1 MLLHAPLIHL
11 SALTLLGI
19 AVLAGFY
26 AGRAVRFL
34 RLPSIIGYMA
44 VGVLL
49 GPSVIHLFDEP
60 VMAHLSFI
68 TQIALGLVAF
78 SIGAEL
84 NLASLRRQGAGI
96 VTVIFSESFGAFF
109 VVMAGVY
116 ILTRDWPLALIFG
129 SMAPAS
135 APAGTVAVIQE
146 YRAKGPLT
154 KALYA
159 VVAFDDGLAIIIFA
173 FAAAIAK
180 ALLIAEATGAAC
192 GTATGPASDI
202 LPALW
207 APAYEIVLSVVVG
220 GAIGFAFC
228 QMVRGL
234 RNSRDVF
241 ILLIGCVLVAA
252 GLAIR
257 WHLSLIL
264 TNMAVGC
271 VLANLRREAS
281 VRRITAPLLDVM
293 PLVFVLFFCLAGAH
307 LQLTA
312 LPALGALGGVYVIGR
327 LIGKLVGARLGA
339 MVGDLGENVKRY
351 IGLGILSQAGVAIG
365 IALIVAHEFG
375 MLADQYGIE
384 HAAKIG
390 AATLTT
396 VTATSIV
403 FEILG
408 PITAKIG
415 LQKAGEIP
423 KSAL

>member
-1 MLLHAPLIHL
+1 MLLDAPLIHL
-11 SALTLLGI
+11 SALTLLGV
-19 AVLAGFY
+19 ALLAGFY

-49 GPSVIHLFDEP
+49 GPSVIHLFDES

-84 NLASLRRQGAGI
+84 NFASLRRQGAGI
-96 VTVIFSESFGAFF
+96 MAVIFSESFGAFF

-116 ILTRDWPLALIFG
+116 MLTRDWPLALIFG
-129 SMAPAS
+129 AMAPAS

-173 FAAAIAK
+173 FASAVAK
-180 ALLIAEATGAAC
+180 ALLIAEATGAAS
-192 GTATGPASDI
+192 GSI

-207 APAYEIVLSVVVG
+207 APAYEIVLSVVLG

-241 ILLIGCVLVAA
+241 ILLIGCVLVAV

-281 VRRITAPLLDVM
+281 VRRITAPLFDFM

-307 LQLTA
+307 LQLAA

-327 LIGKLVGARLGA
+327 LIGKLAGARLGA
-339 MVGDLGENVKRY
+339 MVGDLNDNVKRY

-365 IALIVAHEFG
+365 IALIVAHDFG
-375 MLADQYGIE
+375 LLADQYGLE
-384 HAAKIG
+384 HAAFIG

-408 PITAKIG
+408 PITAKIA

>member
-1 MLLHAPLIHL
+1 MLLDAPLIHL

-49 GPSVIHLFDEP
+49 GPSVIHLFDES

-68 TQIALGLVAF
+68 TQVALGLVAF

-84 NLASLRRQGAGI
+84 NFASLRRQGAGI
-96 VTVIFSESFGAFF
+96 MAVIFSESFGAFF

-116 ILTRDWPLALIFG
+116 MLTRDWPLALIFG

-173 FAAAIAK
+173 FAAAVAK
-180 ALLIAEATGAAC
+180 ALLIAEATGAAS
-192 GTATGPASDI
+192 GPAGGI

-207 APAYEIVLSVVVG
+207 APAYEIVLSVFLGV
-220 GAIGFAFC
+220 AIGFAFC

-281 VRRITAPLLDVM
+281 VRRITAPLFDVM

-307 LQLTA
+307 LQLAA
-312 LPALGALGGVYVIGR
+312 LPALGALGGVYIIGR
-327 LIGKLVGARLGA
+327 LIGKLAGARLGA
-339 MVGDLGENVKRY
+339 MVGDLGDNVKRY

-365 IALIVAHEFG
+365 IALIVAHDFG
-375 MLADQYGIE
+375 LLADQYGLE
-384 HAAKIG
+384 HAAAIG

-408 PITAKIG
+408 PITAKIA

>member
-1 MLLHAPLIHL
+1 MLLDAPLIHL

-49 GPSVIHLFDEP
+49 GPSVIHLFDES

-96 VTVIFSESFGAFF
+96 MAVIFSESFGAFF
-109 VVMAGVY
+109 VVIAGVY

-129 SMAPAS
+129 AMAPAS

-173 FAAAIAK
+173 FAAAVAK
-180 ALLIAEATGAAC
+180 ALLIAEATGAAS
-192 GTATGPASDI
+192 GSI

-207 APAYEIVLSVVVG
+207 APAYEIVLSVVLG
-220 GAIGFAFC
+220 GSIGFAFC

-264 TNMAVGC
+264 TNMAVGF

-307 LQLTA
+307 LQLAA
-312 LPALGALGGVYVIGR
+312 LPALGAIGGVYIAGR
-327 LIGKLVGARLGA
+327 IIGKLAGARLGA
-339 MVGDLGENVKRY
+339 MVGDLGDNVKRY

-365 IALIVAHEFG
+365 IALIAAHDFG
-375 MLADQYGIE
+375 LLADEYGLE

-408 PITAKIG
+408 PITAKIA

>member
-1 MLLHAPLIHL
+1 MLLDAPLIHL
-11 SALTLLGI
+11 SALTLVGI
-19 AVLAGFY
+19 AVLAAFY
-26 AGRAVRFL
+26 AGRAVRRL

-49 GPSVIHLFDEP
+49 GPSVVHVFDEA
-60 VMAHLSFI
+60 VMTHLSFI

-84 NLASLRRQGAGI
+84 SLASLRRQGAGI
-96 VTVIFSESFGAFF
+96 MAVIFSESFGAFF
-109 VVMAGVY
+109 VVIAGVY
-116 ILTRDWPLALIFG
+116 ILTRDWPLALVFG
-129 SMAPAS
+129 AMAPAS

-146 YRAKGPLT
+146 YGAKGPLT

-173 FAAAIAK
+173 FAAAVAK
-180 ALLIAEATGAAC
+180 ALLIAEATGAAS
-192 GTATGPASDI
+192 GSI

-207 APAYEIVLSVVVG
+207 APAYEIVLSVLVG

-264 TNMAVGC
+264 TNMAVGF

-307 LQLTA
+307 LQLAA
-312 LPALGALGGVYVIGR
+312 LPSLGAIGGVYIIGR
-327 LIGKLVGARLGA
+327 LIGKLAGARLGA
-339 MVGDLGENVKRY
+339 TVGDLGENVKRY

-375 MLADQYGIE
+375 ILAEEYGLE

-408 PITAKIG
+408 PITAKIA
-415 LQKAGEIP
+415 LQKAGEIS

>member
-1 MLLHAPLIHL
+1 MLLDAPLIHL

-49 GPSVIHLFDEP
+49 GPSVVHLFDES

-96 VTVIFSESFGAFF
+96 MAVIFSESFGAFF
-109 VVMAGVY
+109 VVIAGVY
-116 ILTRDWPLALIFG
+116 LLTRDWPLALIFG
-129 SMAPAS
+129 AMAPAS

-173 FAAAIAK
+173 FASAVAK
-180 ALLIAEATGAAC
+180 ALLIAEATGAAS
-192 GTATGPASDI
+192 GSI

-207 APAYEIVLSVVVG
+207 APAYEIVLSVVLG
-220 GAIGFAFC
+220 GSIGFAFC

-281 VRRITAPLLDVM
+281 VRRITAPLFDVM

-307 LQLTA
+307 LQLAA
-312 LPALGALGGVYVIGR
+312 LPALGALGGVYIAGR
-327 LIGKLVGARLGA
+327 IIGKLAGARLGA
-339 MVGDLGENVKRY
+339 MVGDLGENVRRY

-365 IALIVAHEFG
+365 IALIVAHDFG
-375 MLADQYGIE
+375 LLADEYGLE

-408 PITAKIG
+408 PITAKIA
-415 LQKAGEIP
+415 LQRAGEIP
-423 KSAL
+423 TSAL